1 MIGKSRVCGFRRGK
15 PREFF
20 QRHQPWQEN
29 RSRIS
34 CYSAPERAVCAAFVE
49 ESRVNSSEATNP
61 GRKTGAVRRVLR
73 WLLVAGLIAIGGWFL
88 WLYGQIH
95 FYATHDEA
103 RPADAIA
110 VFGAAEYDGRPS
122 PVLRAR
128 LDHALALYREHLAP
142 LLITLGGGGDPRDS
156 EGGVG
161 HDYLLAHEVPESQII
176 AETQSTNTE
185 ESAARLA
192 AIARENHLNRIL
204 AVSDGTHLFRIHALC
219 ASLGLS
225 VVTSP
230 RIEARRLSFWDG
242 SMRLWHE
249 MFSYTFWRLKVH

>member
-1 MIGKSRVCGFRRGK
+1 MRSTPKNGALPTTRRLL
-15 PREFF
+15 
-20 QRHQPWQEN
+20 W
-29 RSRIS
+29 
-34 CYSAPERAVCAAFVE
+34 
-49 ESRVNSSEATNP
+49 
-61 GRKTGAVRRVLR
+61 
-73 WLLVAGLIAIGGWFL
+73 WLLVAGLLCIGGWFL
-88 WLYGQIH
+88 WVYGQIH

-128 LDHALALYREHLAP
+128 LDHALALYRERLAP
-142 LLITLGGGGDPRDS
+142 LVITLGGGGDAHDS

-161 HDYLLAHEVPESQII
+161 HDYLLAHEVPEDQII

-192 AIARENHLNRIL
+192 AIARKNHLNRIL

-219 ASLGLS
+219 SSMGLN

-230 RIEARRLSFWDG
+230 RAEARPLGFWDSARRL
-242 SMRLWHE
+242 MHE
-249 MFSYTFWRLKVH
+249 MFSYTLWRMKVL

>member
-1 MIGKSRVCGFRRGK
+1 MMVPDPDLPYARPATANRTLSTGRRALRVFL
-15 PREFF
+15 
-20 QRHQPWQEN
+20 
-29 RSRIS
+29 
-34 CYSAPERAVCAAFVE
+34 A
-49 ESRVNSSEATNP
+49 
-61 GRKTGAVRRVLR
+61 
-73 WLLVAGLIAIGGWFL
+73 AGLLAVVGWFL
-88 WLYGQIH
+88 WLYWQIH
-95 FYATHDEA
+95 FYATHDQA

-128 LDHALALYREHLAP
+128 LDHALVLYRERLAP
-142 LLITLGGGGDPRDS
+142 LVITLGGGEGGPRDS

-161 HDYLLAHEVPESQII
+161 HDYLLAHEVPENQII

-204 AVSDGTHLFRIHALC
+204 AVSDGTHLFRIHALS
-219 ASLGLS
+219 ASMGLN

-230 RIEARRLSFWDG
+230 RPEARPLGFWDAA
-242 SMRLWHE
+242 MRLMHE
-249 MFSYTFWRLKVH
+249 MLSYTLWRLKIH

>member
-1 MIGKSRVCGFRRGK
+1 MKFGNATKL
-15 PREFF
+15 
-20 QRHQPWQEN
+20 
-29 RSRIS
+29 
-34 CYSAPERAVCAAFVE
+34 ERKHA
-49 ESRVNSSEATNP
+49 P
-61 GRKTGAVRRVLR
+61 GRRLLR
-73 WLLVAGLIAIGGWFL
+73 ILLLVGLIAIAGWFL

-103 RPADAIA
+103 RSADAIA

-128 LDHALALYREHLAP
+128 LDHALALYRERLAP
-142 LLITLGGGGDPRDS
+142 LMITLGGGGDVRDS

-161 HDYLLAHEVPESQII
+161 HDYLLAHEVPEDQII
-176 AETQSTNTE
+176 AETKSTNTE

-192 AIARENHLNRIL
+192 AIARKNHLNRIL

-219 ASLGLS
+219 ASLGLK

-230 RIEARRLSFWDG
+230 RPETRPLGTWD
-242 SMRLWHE
+242 SAMRVMHE
-249 MFSYTFWRLKVH
+249 MLSYTLWRLKIH

>member
-1 MIGKSRVCGFRRGK
+1 MKFA
-15 PREFF
+15 
-20 QRHQPWQEN
+20 N
-29 RSRIS
+29 
-34 CYSAPERAVCAAFVE
+34 
-49 ESRVNSSEATNP
+49 ATNLD
-61 GRKTGAVRRVLR
+61 RKPWTGRRVLR
-73 WLLVAGLIAIGGWFL
+73 ILLAAGLIAAAGWFL
-88 WLYGQIH
+88 WVYGQIRY
-95 FYATHDEA
+95 YATHDEA

-128 LDHALALYREHLAP
+128 LDHALELYRERLAP
-142 LLITLGGGGDPRDS
+142 LIITLGGGEGGPRDS

-192 AIARENHLNRIL
+192 AIARKNHLNRIL
-204 AVSDGTHLFRIHALC
+204 AVSDGTHLFRIHALS
-219 ASLGLS
+219 ASMGLN

-230 RIEARRLSFWDG
+230 RPEARPLGFWD
-242 SMRLWHE
+242 SATRLMHE
-249 MFSYTFWRLKVH
+249 MVSYTLWRMTH

>member
-1 MIGKSRVCGFRRGK
+1 MVPDPDLPYVR
-15 PREFF
+15 P
-20 QRHQPWQEN
+20 
-29 RSRIS
+29 
-34 CYSAPERAVCAAFVE
+34 
-49 ESRVNSSEATNP
+49 ATAK
-61 GRKTGAVRRVLR
+61 GALSTGRRVLR
-73 WLLVAGLIAIGGWFL
+73 ILLAAGLIAVAGWFL

-95 FYATHDEA
+95 FYATHDQA

-128 LDHALALYREHLAP
+128 LDHALVLYRERLAP
-142 LLITLGGGGDPRDS
+142 LVITLGGGGGGPHDS

-161 HDYLLAHEVPESQII
+161 HDYLLAHEVPENQII

-219 ASLGLS
+219 SSMGLN

-230 RIEARRLSFWDG
+230 RPEARPLGFWD
-242 SMRLWHE
+242 SAMRLMHE
-249 MFSYTFWRLKVH
+249 MFSYTLWRMTH

>member
-1 MIGKSRVCGFRRGK
+1 MKFA
-15 PREFF
+15 
-20 QRHQPWQEN
+20 N
-29 RSRIS
+29 
-34 CYSAPERAVCAAFVE
+34 
-49 ESRVNSSEATNP
+49 ATNSD
-61 GRKTGAVRRVLR
+61 RKPWTGRRVLR
-73 WLLVAGLIAIGGWFL
+73 ILLGAGLIVAAGWFL
-88 WLYGQIH
+88 WVYGQIRY
-95 FYATHDEA
+95 YATHDQA

-128 LDHALALYREHLAP
+128 LDHALELYRERLAP
-142 LLITLGGGGDPRDS
+142 LIVTLGGGEGGPRNS

-192 AIARENHLNRIL
+192 AIARKNHLNRIL
-204 AVSDGTHLFRIHALC
+204 AVSDGTHLFRIHALS
-219 ASLGLS
+219 ASMGLN

-230 RIEARRLSFWDG
+230 RPEARPLGFWD
-242 SMRLWHE
+242 SATRLMHE
-249 MFSYTFWRLKVH
+249 MFSYTLWRMTH

>member
-1 MIGKSRVCGFRRGK
+1 MKFA
-15 PREFF
+15 
-20 QRHQPWQEN
+20 N
-29 RSRIS
+29 
-34 CYSAPERAVCAAFVE
+34 
-49 ESRVNSSEATNP
+49 ATNSD
-61 GRKTGAVRRVLR
+61 RKPWTGRRVLR
-73 WLLVAGLIAIGGWFL
+73 IFLAAGLIVAAGWFL
-88 WLYGQIH
+88 WVYGQIRY
-95 FYATHDEA
+95 YATHDQA

-128 LDHALALYREHLAP
+128 LDHALELYRERLAP
-142 LLITLGGGGDPRDS
+142 LIVTLGGGEGGPRNS

-192 AIARENHLNRIL
+192 AIARKNHLNRIL
-204 AVSDGTHLFRIHALC
+204 AVSDGTHLFRIHALS
-219 ASLGLS
+219 ASMGLN

-230 RIEARRLSFWDG
+230 RPEARPLGFWD
-242 SMRLWHE
+242 SATRLMHE
-249 MFSYTFWRLKVH
+249 MFSYTLWRMTH

>member
-1 MIGKSRVCGFRRGK
+1 MLPTNRAMSGIGRRL
-15 PREFF
+15 
-20 QRHQPWQEN
+20 
-29 RSRIS
+29 
-34 CYSAPERAVCAAFVE
+34 
-49 ESRVNSSEATNP
+49 
-61 GRKTGAVRRVLR
+61 LR
-73 WLLVAGLIAIGGWFL
+73 LLLVASLVAVAGWFA

-95 FYATHDEA
+95 FYATHDQA

-142 LLITLGGGGDPRDS
+142 LVITLGGGGDPHDS

-176 AETQSTNTE
+176 AETHSTNTE

-192 AIARENHLNRIL
+192 AIARENHLGRIL
-204 AVSDGTHLFRIHALC
+204 AVSDGTHLFRIHALS
-219 ASLGLS
+219 ASLGLNVS
-225 VVTSP
+225 TSP
-230 RIEARRLSFWDG
+230 RVEARPLGFWDAAT
-242 SMRLWHE
+242 RLMHE
-249 MFSYTFWRLKVH
+249 MFSYTLWRLKMH

>member
-1 MIGKSRVCGFRRGK
+1 MKFA
-15 PREFF
+15 
-20 QRHQPWQEN
+20 N
-29 RSRIS
+29 
-34 CYSAPERAVCAAFVE
+34 
-49 ESRVNSSEATNP
+49 ATNSD
-61 GRKTGAVRRVLR
+61 RKPWTGRRVLR
-73 WLLVAGLIAIGGWFL
+73 ILLGAGLIVAAGWFL
-88 WLYGQIH
+88 WVYGQIRY
-95 FYATHDEA
+95 YATHDQA

-128 LDHALALYREHLAP
+128 LDHALELYRERLAP
-142 LLITLGGGGDPRDS
+142 LIVTLGGGEGGPRNS

-192 AIARENHLNRIL
+192 AIARKNHLNRIL
-204 AVSDGTHLFRIHALC
+204 AVSDGTHLFRIHALS
-219 ASLGLS
+219 ASMGLN

-230 RIEARRLSFWDG
+230 RPEARPLGFWD
-242 SMRLWHE
+242 SATRLMHE
-249 MFSYTFWRLKVH
+249 MVSYTLWRMTH